1 MPGKPGMSAGGRSHA
16 GAAATYMLSCG
27 TTAAGSSSIPARSS
41 ARPGSAEG
49 CVHSV
54 VAQTG
59 QNVLRMLPPLSAGL
73 VKSYVAPDDC
83 SVASGTAT
91 AVMCPAPLSLRQS
104 AQ

>member
-1 MPGKPGMSAGGRSHA
+1 MFTC
-16 GAAATYMLSCG
+16 GATSS
-27 TTAAGSSSIPARSS
+27 GSSSVPARIS
-41 ARPGSAEG
+41 ASPGRLDG
-49 CVHSV
+49 CETSV

-73 VKSYVAPDDC
+73 VNSATAPLVR